1 MDIFKLEA
9 LNKAALSLSRM
20 VFVGSSVVLTS
31 NALADETLEEI
42 VVTAQKRE
50 QNAQDIPMNINT
62 LVNETLDNL
71 NIKDFADY
79 VLQFCLLYTS
89 PSQRDAT
96 LSRMPSSA

>member
-42 VVTAQKRE
+42 LTTRNSV
-50 QNAQDIPMNINT
+50 
-62 LVNETLDNL
+62 ET
-71 NIKDFADY
+71 K
-79 VLQFCLLYTS
+79 
-89 PSQRDAT
+89 
-96 LSRMPSSA
+96 